1 MWPTRPWP
9 AFAAGEPGA
18 PGASTLAA
26 SITLIKRARTP
37 GRRTLFFFLS
47 LFFLLFLYLFLLNKY
62 QLNTA

>member
-26 SITLIKRARTP
+26 SITLIERARTS
-37 GRRTLFFFLS
+37 GRCSLFFFP
-47 LFFLLFLYLFLLNKY
+47 FFFFSFNYFY
-62 QLNTA
+62 